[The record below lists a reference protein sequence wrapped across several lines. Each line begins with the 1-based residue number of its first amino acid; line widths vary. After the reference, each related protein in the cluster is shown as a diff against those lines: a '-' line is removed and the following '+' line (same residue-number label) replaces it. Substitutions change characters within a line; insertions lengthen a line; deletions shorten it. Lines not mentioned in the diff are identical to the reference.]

1 MDKEKESFSANN
13 KKFSRKLALLMPYY
27 YVIFEFTKKLFTPT
41 FAFCLKWARLCL
53 VQVVNSEAQKS
64 LHCVLYPVR

>member
-27 YVIFEFTKKLFTPT
+27 YVSFEFTKKLFTPT
-41 FAFCLKWARLCL
+41 FAFCLKWARLCP
-53 VQVVNSEAQKS
+53 VQVVNPEAQKS
-64 LHCVLYPVR
+64 LHCELYPVR

>member
-13 KKFSRKLALLMPYY
+13 KKFSRKLALLIPYY
-27 YVIFEFTKKLFTPT
+27 YVIFEFTKKFFTPT
-41 FAFCLKWARLCL
+41 FAFCLKWARLYL